1 MPDKTK
7 KVKNKR
13 TILFKTTIIVATVIL
28 IIAYVAAYF
37 SAKPTK
43 TETVKT
49 YTVKKADPY
58 VFQGTVAAK
67 RTKNVMIDSSKGK
80 LKSTLV
86 SDGEFIRKGQALL
99 KYKNTSI
106 TSQIPTQEKVVTRT
120 HRAYH
125 NAYVAYLKIYN
136 KKKKTDLDKQTLIG
150 LKDTL
155 DSTRDAYNDAVESL
169 DDLKSHRTNYVRSTI
184 GGYVSINQNAK
195 DDNTL
200 PYITITSNKIEVVGS
215 VSEYDYSKLK
225 PGATVTIEVISN
237 NEKVNGTISKIDKV
251 PISASSGEGSASSAS
266 TSSYNFYVTP
276 EAEIQYGY
284 SVEISLPVNE
294 IRIPKKYIKKGS
306 DSYYTYVYKQKK
318 KIKTDVTVK
327 EASDYYIVQSGL
339 NVNDKVVIK

>member
-1 MPDKTK
+1 MPDTTK

-13 TILFKTTIIVATVIL
+13 TILFKTTIIAATAILVIVY
-28 IIAYVAAYF
+28 IAAYF
-37 SAKPTK
+37 GAKPTK
-43 TETVKT
+43 TEAVKT
-49 YTVKKADPY
+49 YTIKKADPY
-58 VFQGTVAAK
+58 VFQGTVDAK

-80 LKSTLV
+80 LTSTLV

-120 HRAYH
+120 HRSYH
-125 NAYVAYLKIYN
+125 NAYVAYLKVYN
-136 KKKKTDLDKQTLIG
+136 KKEKTDLDKQTLIG

-169 DDLKSHRTNYVRSTI
+169 DNLKSHRTNLVRSTI
-184 GGYVSINQNAK
+184 SGYVSINQNAK
-195 DDNTL
+195 DDYTL
-200 PYITITSNKIEVVGS
+200 PYITVTSNKIEVVGS

-225 PGATVTIEVISN
+225 SGSHVTIQVISN

-251 PISASSGEGSASSAS
+251 PISGSSKEGEATSAS

-276 EAEIQYGY
+276 EDEIQYGY
-284 SVEISLPVNE
+284 SVEISLPINE
-294 IRIPKKYIKKGS
+294 IQVPKKYIKKS
-306 DSYYTYVYKQKK
+306 DNGYYTYVYKKGK

-327 EASDYYIVQSGL
+327 ETSDYYIVQSGL
-339 NVNDKVVIK
+339 KFNDKVVIK